1 MSTEVSRDLDALR
14 AACASWRD
22 AGERL
27 VTTNGCFDILHV
39 AHLEILHGARSL
51 GDRLIV
57 GLNADAS
64 VRRLKGVERP
74 VVPEEARAATLA
86 ALPWVDWVQ
95 IFTEATP
102 DEVLRTVRP
111 DVHVKGG
118 DYEAERLPEYEL
130 VRSLGGE
137 VVVLPEIEGLH
148 TSSLLDAYV
157 ARRDS

>member
-1 MSTEVSRDLDALR
+1 MSTEVSRDLDALKE
-14 AACASWRD
+14 ACAAWRG

-27 VTTNGCFDILHV
+27 VTTNGCFDILH
-39 AHLEILHGARSL
+39 AGHLELLRGARRL

-57 GLNADAS
+57 GLNSDDS
-64 VRRLKGVERP
+64 VRRLKGADRP
-74 VVPEEARAATLA
+74 VVPESARAAVLA

-95 IFTEATP
+95 IFDEETP
-102 DEVLRTVRP
+102 DEVLRAVRP

-118 DYEAERLPEYEL
+118 DYRAEELPEHDL
-130 VRSLGGE
+130 VRSAGGE

-157 ARRDS
+157 ARRSS